1 MPMGW
6 FGSKKK
12 DIKEERSFSD
22 EQQLSQS
29 CQGESLPFGDLLT
42 RDYSYR
48 SLGPIFA
55 CVELI
60 SNAISSMPLRVVKI
74 DEHGHCDTVSHDP
87 L

>member
-1 MPMGW
+1 MGW
-6 FGSKKK
+6 FGNKKK
-12 DIKEERSFSD
+12 DIKEERSFGD
-22 EQQLSQS
+22 EQQLSQQP

-74 DEHGHCDTVSHDP
+74 DEHHHCETVSHDP